1 MTRLKS
7 TNFDYDNTMVMIGKM
22 HAVTPGTT
30 EGNGIESILRA
41 NGLREDISLLTP
53 GDLMWLLGQ
62 AVNLGKAIGSREE
75 RTRRRNGK
83 KNTNR

>member
-41 NGLREDISLLTP
+41 NGLR
-53 GDLMWLLGQ
+53 
-62 AVNLGKAIGSREE
+62 
-75 RTRRRNGK
+75 
-83 KNTNR
+83 

>member
-7 TNFDYDNTMVMIGKM
+7 TNFNYDNTMVTIGRM
-22 HAVTPGTT
+22 NAVTPGTI

-62 AVNLGKAIGSREE
+62 AVNLGKTIGSREE

>member
-22 HAVTPGTT
+22 RAVTPGTT
-30 EGNGIESILRA
+30 EGNGIESILSA
-41 NGLREDISLLTP
+41 NGLDKDISLLTP
-53 GDLMWLLGQ
+53 GELLWLLGQ
-62 AVNLGKAIGSREE
+62 AVNLGKTIGSREE

>member
-7 TNFDYDNTMVMIGKM
+7 TNFDYDNTMVMIGRM
-22 HAVTPGTT
+22 NAVTPGTT
-30 EGNGIESILRA
+30 EGNGIESILSA
-41 NGLREDISLLTP
+41 NSLDKDISLLTP
-53 GDLMWLLGQ
+53 GELLWLLGQ
-62 AVNLGKAIGSREE
+62 AVNLGKIIGIREE

>member
-1 MTRLKS
+1 MTRYES
-7 TNFDYDNTMVMIGKM
+7 TNFKYDETMVMIGNM
-22 HAVTPGTT
+22 NASMPGTT

-62 AVNLGKAIGSREE
+62 AVSLGKIVGIREE

>member
-62 AVNLGKAIGSREE
+62 AVNLGKTIGSREE

>member
-7 TNFDYDNTMVMIGKM
+7 TNFNYDNTMVMIGRM
-22 HAVTPGTT
+22 YAVTPGTT
-30 EGNGIESILRA
+30 EGNGIESILSA
-41 NGLREDISLLTP
+41 NGLDKDISLLTP
-53 GDLMWLLGQ
+53 GELLWLLGQ
-62 AVNLGKAIGSREE
+62 AVNLGKTIGIREE